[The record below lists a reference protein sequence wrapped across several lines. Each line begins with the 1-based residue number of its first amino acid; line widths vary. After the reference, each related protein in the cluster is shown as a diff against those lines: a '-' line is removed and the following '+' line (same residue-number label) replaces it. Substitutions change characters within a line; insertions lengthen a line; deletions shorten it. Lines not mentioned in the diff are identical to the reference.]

1 MRSGNKAGD
10 FASLASAIIN
20 PKTAIAGA
28 DQAKI
33 ITFTVNAFNNFGKVL
48 DKTTPLKKLF

>member
-33 ITFTVNAFNNFGKVL
+33 MIFTVNAFNNFGKVL